1 VLAAMGRL
9 PYGCRSVD
17 DERRVPQGRIGRLA
31 RLAAMG
37 VKTGAGALLDRS
49 GAGSANHAAEVL
61 GTLRG
66 LAAKVGQMASYVDGV
81 IPEGQRAAYEA
92 SMKALQSAAPRSS
105 AVEIRACVE
114 AELGAP
120 IDRLFTRWSDEPLAS
135 ASIGQVH
142 VAELPDGREVAVKV
156 QHPGVVQAVES
167 DLANAGILEGF
178 VGALGGKRFET
189 KKMFA
194 VVRARFR
201 EELDYELEASRLSRF
216 AELHAGDP
224 TVRVPRLVPSHSAR
238 RVLTT
243 ELARGWT
250 FDEACAAP
258 VEARTAWAETMWR
271 FVFKG
276 TLRGSMLNADPHPG
290 NYIFHPDGVVTF
302 LDYGCVQEV
311 EEGHRQRAEAV
322 HRAAL
327 ARDEPRFGQAVAALV
342 KSRPGALEKLAI
354 AYSRKCFEPLF
365 HAPYHI
371 RRSYAASLVD
381 EMKDMAQAARKVP
394 TGEFFAMPPDM
405 LFVNRLQ
412 FGFYS
417 VLARL
422 DVDVDYAAVER
433 GFLATAQDA
442 VGFAAASGA
451 PRAPTPATRAGEGTP
466 RTRSA

>member
-1 VLAAMGRL
+1 
-9 PYGCRSVD
+9 VD
-17 DERRVPQGRIGRLA
+17 DERKVPQGRLGRFA

-49 GAGSANHAAEVL
+49 GAGSAQSAAEVL

-66 LAAKVGQMASYVDGV
+66 LAAKVGQMASYVDGIV
-81 IPEGQRAAYEA
+81 PEGQRAAYEA
-92 SMKALQSAAPRSS
+92 SMKALQAAAPKSS
-105 AVEIRACVE
+105 PAGIRACVE

-120 IDRLFTRWSDEPLAS
+120 IDKLFARWSDEPLAS

-142 VAELPDGREVAVKV
+142 VAQLLDGREVAVKV

-167 DLANAGILEGF
+167 DLANAGVMQGF
-178 VGALGGKRFET
+178 VGVLAGKRFET
-189 KKMFA
+189 EKMFA
-194 VVRARFR
+194 VIRARFR
-201 EELDYELEASRLSRF
+201 EELDYELEASRLTRF

-224 TVRVPRLVPSHSAR
+224 TVRVPTLVPSHSAK

-258 VEARTAWAETMWR
+258 LEARRAWAETMWR

-302 LDYGCVQEV
+302 LDYGCIQDV
-311 EEGHRQRAEAV
+311 EGEHRARAEKV
-322 HRAAL
+322 HLAAL
-327 ARDEPRFGQAVAALV
+327 ARDEEGFGRAVAVLV
-342 KSRPGALEKLAI
+342 KSRPGALEKLAV
-354 AYSRKCFEPLF
+354 AYTRHCFEPLF
-365 HAPYHI
+365 HSPYHV
-371 RRSYAASLVD
+371 RRSYAAVLVD

-394 TGEFFAMPPDM
+394 PDEFFSMPPDM
-405 LFVNRLQ
+405 VFVNRLQ

-433 GFLATAQDA
+433 AFLGLPHPDA
-442 VGFAAASGA
+442 PVRSVASL
-451 PRAPTPATRAGEGTP
+451 
-466 RTRSA
+466 